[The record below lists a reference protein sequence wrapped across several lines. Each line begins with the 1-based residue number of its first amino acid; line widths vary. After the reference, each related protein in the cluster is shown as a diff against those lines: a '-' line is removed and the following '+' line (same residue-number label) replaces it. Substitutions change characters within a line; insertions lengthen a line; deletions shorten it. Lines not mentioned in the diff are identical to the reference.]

1 MKPRRSIRNVPLAAL
16 LAVVFSVLPAGAQDA
31 GLGGIMKR
39 AGTAMEAGNWQE
51 ALDLGNRAVRLYGED
66 NPQKVFGAQFGAV
79 YYRKGLCEMKLK
91 RWEDAMRS
99 FEICYRD
106 FPNSASDQGNIHQ
119 KLALLKWGEAAMGA
133 DKPQLALGY
142 FTKFLDER
150 DRARDIFPQ
159 GSFYINLAICHY
171 KLGHLAE
178 GNENL
183 EIAIRNKEN
192 FPTPDT
198 GIVAGFQ
205 ELVSTAVAGRDEQ
218 GLLDFIGKNR
228 GGLVIDPAEM
238 RRYAPVF
245 LKLAGDALAA
255 GMTRAALAVYQFI
268 PGDDT
273 GAGSPGIVRLAA
285 LALIH
290 ERAGNVRGAF
300 AAYQQLERY
309 HPDAAGR
316 GEYLY
321 HLVRT
326 ASLIGEE
333 DLARTHARRL
343 FTDFP
348 ESPHLAEIRATG
360 FVFAEGEAPPPPPPP
375 FPAVD
380 PDDPPLPA
388 AHEFAIAMD
397 FYQGRRYHEALTAFG
412 RLGANPVTGDDAG
425 LLARFYETECLRRLG
440 NLEGLAKAAG
450 SLEKKPSLGPRR
462 QRQLEIDS
470 LWELVGMKQW
480 EPLGRA
486 AEVFSTQR
494 LSGDQRAQV
503 AFCQG
508 MALENLGRRFDALNA
523 YNIAMTADAGAS
535 EEVAR
540 DAALG
545 VLRIHRGD
553 PDVRD
558 ALAKQGTPEE
568 NPDSAGSIRLREAA
582 AVAALFELSLGAG
595 APLPTDFRE
604 FLSVKGDH

>member
-1 MKPRRSIRNVPLAAL
+1 MRTARTVAL
-16 LAVVFSVLPAGAQDA
+16 LVVLMSSLPATAQDK
-31 GLGGIMKR
+31 GLGGIMER
-39 AGTAMEAGNWQE
+39 ATAAMDAGKWQD
-51 ALDLGNRAVRLYGED
+51 ALDLGNRAVRLYGDD
-66 NPQKVFGAQFGAV
+66 NPQQVYGAQFGAV

-91 RWEDAMRS
+91 RWNDAVRS
-99 FEICYRD
+99 FETCYRD
-106 FPNSASDQGNIHQ
+106 FPNKGNDNGNIYQ
-119 KLALLKWGEAAMGA
+119 KMALLKQGEAAMGA
-133 DKPQLALGY
+133 EKPDMAVAS
-142 FTKFLDER
+142 FTKFLTER
-150 DRARDIFPQ
+150 DRTRDVFPQ

-171 KLGHLAE
+171 KLGHLAD

-198 GIVAGFQ
+198 GIIAGFQ
-205 ELVSTAVAGRDEQ
+205 ELVSTAVGGRDEQ
-218 GLLDFIGKNR
+218 ALLDFIGKNR
-228 GGLVIDPAEM
+228 GGLVIAPAEM

-333 DLARTHARRL
+333 EFARQEARRL
-343 FTDFP
+343 YVDFP
-348 ESPHLAEIRATG
+348 DSPHLAEIRATG
-360 FVFAEGEAPPPPPPP
+360 FVFTDGDAPPPSLPPLPE
-375 FPAVD
+375 AD
-380 PDDPPLPA
+380 PDDPALPA
-388 AHEFAIAMD
+388 AHEFAVATD
-397 FYQGRRYHEALTAFG
+397 LYQARKYHEALAAFG
-412 RLGANPVTGDDAG
+412 RLGAAPVEGDEGG

-450 SLEKKPSLGPRR
+450 SLEKKPSLGTRR
-462 QRQLEIDS
+462 LRQLEIDG

-480 EPLGRA
+480 EGLGLA
-486 AEVFSTQR
+486 AERLAGQR
-494 LSGDQRAQV
+494 LPGDQRAQV
-503 AFCQG
+503 AYCRG
-508 MALENLGRRFDALNA
+508 LALENLGRRFESLNA

-540 DAALG
+540 EAAIG

-558 ALAKQGTPEE
+558 AIARRGTPEE
-568 NPDSAGSIRLREAA
+568 NRDSAGAIRLREAA
-582 AVAALFELSLGAG
+582 AVASLFELSLGAG
-595 APLPTDFRE
+595 VPLPADFKE
-604 FLSVKGDH
+604 FLNAK

>member
-1 MKPRRSIRNVPLAAL
+1 MRSGQPTRNLPAAAL
-16 LAVVFSVLPAGAQDA
+16 LAVLLSALPAGAQDK
-31 GLGGIMKR
+31 GLGGIMER
-39 AGTAMEAGNWQE
+39 ATAAMDADRWQE
-51 ALDLGNRAVRLYGED
+51 GLDLANRAVRLYGDD
-66 NPQKVFGAQFGAV
+66 NPQKVYGAQFGAV

-91 RWEDAMRS
+91 RWNDAVRS
-99 FEICYRD
+99 FETCYRD
-106 FPNSASDQGNIHQ
+106 FPNKGNDTGNVYQ
-119 KLALLKWGEAAMGA
+119 KMALLKQGEAAMGA
-133 DKPQLALGY
+133 EKPDMAVAS
-142 FTKFLDER
+142 FTKFLTER
-150 DRARDIFPQ
+150 DRARDVFPQ

-183 EIAIRNKEN
+183 EVAIRNKEN

-198 GIVAGFQ
+198 GIIAGFQ
-205 ELVSTAVAGRDEQ
+205 ELVSTAVGGRDEQ

-228 GGLVIDPAEM
+228 GGLVIAPAEM

-268 PGDDT
+268 PGDDS

-300 AAYQQLERY
+300 AAYQQLVHY

-333 DLARTHARRL
+333 DLARQEARRL
-343 FTDFP
+343 YADFP
-348 ESPHLAEIRATG
+348 DSPHLAEIRATG
-360 FVFAEGEAPPPPPPP
+360 FVVAEGDPPPPAQPSLPP
-375 FPAVD
+375 AD
-380 PDDPPLPA
+380 ADDPPLPA
-388 AHEFAIAMD
+388 DRGFAVAVD
-397 FYQGRRYHEALTAFG
+397 LYQDRKYHEALAAFG
-412 RLGANPVTGDDAG
+412 KLGAAPVEGDEGG

-440 NLEGLAKAAG
+440 NLEGLAKAVV
-450 SLEKKPSLGPRR
+450 SLEEKPSLGARR
-462 QRQLEIDS
+462 LRQLEIDG

-480 EPLGRA
+480 EGLGRA
-486 AEVFSTQR
+486 AQGLAGQR
-494 LSGDQRAQV
+494 LPGDQRAQV

-508 MALENLGRRFDALNA
+508 LALENLGHRFDALNA
-523 YNIAMTADAGAS
+523 YNVAMTADAGAS

-540 DAALG
+540 SAAIG
-545 VLRIHRGD
+545 VLRIHHGD

-558 ALAKQGTPEE
+558 AIARRGTPEE
-568 NPDSAGSIRLREAA
+568 NAGNAGAIRLKEAA
-582 AVAALFELSLGAG
+582 AVASLFELSLGAG
-595 APLPTDFRE
+595 ASLPQEFRE
-604 FLSVKGDH
+604 FLDRK

>member
-1 MKPRRSIRNVPLAAL
+1 MKPRRTIRHAPLATG
-16 LAVVFSVLPAGAQDA
+16 LAVVLSMLPAGAQDK
-31 GLGGIMKR
+31 GLGGIAAR
-39 AGTAMEAGNWQE
+39 AGTAMDAGNWQE
-51 ALDLGNRAVRLYGED
+51 ALDLSDRAVRLYGDD
-66 NPQKVFGAQFGAV
+66 NPRKVYGAQFGAV
-79 YYRKGLCEMKLK
+79 YYRKGICEMKLK
-91 RWEDAMRS
+91 RWDDAMRS

-106 FPNSASDQGNIHQ
+106 FPNIGGDNGNIYQ
-119 KLALLKWGEAAMGA
+119 KMALLKWAEAAMGA
-133 DKPQLALGY
+133 EKPQVALGY
-142 FTKFLDER
+142 FSKFLEER
-150 DRARDIFPQ
+150 DRTRDIFPQ

-178 GNENL
+178 GNDNL
-183 EIAIRNKEN
+183 EIAIRNKAN

-205 ELVSTAVAGRDEQ
+205 ELVSTAVAKRDEQ
-218 GLLDFIGKNR
+218 VLLDFIGKNR

-300 AAYQQLERY
+300 AAYQQLGRY

-333 DLARTHARRL
+333 ELARQQARRL
-343 FTDFP
+343 YTDFP
-348 ESPHLAEIRATG
+348 DSPHLEEIRATG
-360 FVFAEGEAPPPPPPP
+360 FVFADGGAPPPALPPLPE
-375 FPAVD
+375 AD
-380 PDDPPLPA
+380 PDDAPLPA
-388 AHEFAIAMD
+388 GEFAIAID
-397 FYQGRRYHEALTAFG
+397 LYQGRKYHDALAAFG
-412 RLGANPVTGDDAG
+412 RLAASPVTGDEGG

-440 NLEGLAKAAG
+440 NLEGLAKAVG
-450 SLEKKPSLGPRR
+450 SLGKKPSLGPRR
-462 QRQLEIDS
+462 LRQLEIDS
-470 LWELVGMKQW
+470 LWELLGMKQW
-480 EPLGRA
+480 EALGRSA
-486 AEVFSTQR
+486 DGFSSQR
-494 LSGDQRAQV
+494 LPGDQRAQV
-503 AFCQG
+503 AFCLG
-508 MALENLGRRFDALNA
+508 LALENLGRRFEALNA
-523 YNIAMTADAGAS
+523 YNVAMTADAGAS

-540 DAALG
+540 NAALG
-545 VLRIHRGD
+545 VLRIHHGD

-558 ALAKQGTPEE
+558 AIARRGTPEE
-568 NPDSAGSIRLREAA
+568 NRDSAGSIRLREAE
-582 AVAALFELSLGAG
+582 AVASLYELSLGAG
-595 APLPTDFRE
+595 ASFPVDFRE
-604 FLSVKGDH
+604 FLSGK

>member
-1 MKPRRSIRNVPLAAL
+1 MKPRRSIKHTPLAAA
-16 LAVVFSVLPAGAQDA
+16 LALVVSLLPAAAQDK
-31 GLGGIMKR
+31 GLGGIVER
-39 AGTAMEAGNWQE
+39 TGAAMDAGNWQE
-51 ALDLGNRAVRLYGED
+51 ALDLANRAVRLYGED
-66 NPQKVFGAQFGAV
+66 NPRKVYGAQFGAV
-79 YYRKGLCEMKLK
+79 YYRRGLCEMKLK
-91 RWEDAMRS
+91 RWDDAMRS
-99 FEICYRD
+99 FGICYRD
-106 FPNSASDQGNIHQ
+106 FPNRARDNGNIYQ
-119 KLALLKWGEAAMGA
+119 KMALLKWGEAAMGA
-133 DKPQLALGY
+133 DKPETALGY
-142 FTKFLDER
+142 FTKFLEER
-150 DRARDIFPQ
+150 DRTRDIFPQ

-178 GNENL
+178 GNDNL
-183 EIAIRNKEN
+183 EIAIRNKDH

-205 ELVSTAVAGRDEQ
+205 ELVSTAVAKRDEQ
-218 GLLDFIGKNR
+218 VLLDFIGKNR
-228 GGLVIDPAEM
+228 GGLVIDPVEM

-309 HPDAAGR
+309 HSDAAGR

-333 DLARTHARRL
+333 ELARQQARRL
-343 FTDFP
+343 FVDFP
-348 ESPHLAEIRATG
+348 DSSHLEEIRATG
-360 FVFAEGEAPPPPPPP
+360 FVFSKDDPAPPAPPPL
-375 FPAVD
+375 PAAD

-388 AHEFAIAMD
+388 GEFATAID
-397 FYQGRRYHEALTAFG
+397 LYQGRKYHDALAAFG
-412 RLGANPVTGDDAG
+412 RLGANPVPGDEAG

-450 SLEKKPSLGPRR
+450 ALEKKPSLGVRR
-462 QRQLEIDS
+462 LRQLEIDG

-480 EPLGRA
+480 QALDRL
-486 AEVFSTQR
+486 AEIFSGQR
-494 LSGDQRAQV
+494 LPGDQRAQV
-503 AFCQG
+503 AFCHG
-508 MALENLGRRFDALNA
+508 MALEHLGRRFDALNA
-523 YNIAMTADAGAS
+523 YNVAMTADAGGP
-535 EEVAR
+535 EEIAR
-540 DAALG
+540 NAAIG
-545 VLRIHRGD
+545 VLRIYRGD

-558 ALAKQGTPEE
+558 AMATRGTPEE
-568 NPDSAGSIRLREAA
+568 NRDSAGSIRLREAE
-582 AVAALFELSLGAG
+582 AVASLFELSLGAG
-595 APLPTDFRE
+595 APLPADFKDFSGRTGG
-604 FLSVKGDH
+604 K

>member
-1 MKPRRSIRNVPLAAL
+1 MAAL
-16 LAVVFSVLPAGAQDA
+16 LAVMVSVVPLARAQDK
-31 GLGGIMKR
+31 GLGGIMER
-39 AGTAMEAGNWQE
+39 ATAAMDAGKWQDG
-51 ALDLGNRAVRLYGED
+51 LDLASRAVRLYGDD
-66 NPQKVFGAQFGAV
+66 NPQQVYGAQFGAV

-91 RWEDAMRS
+91 RWNDAVRS
-99 FEICYRD
+99 FETCYRD
-106 FPNSASDQGNIHQ
+106 FPNKGNDNGNIYQ
-119 KLALLKWGEAAMGA
+119 KMALLKQGEAAMGA
-133 DKPQLALGY
+133 DKPDMAVAS
-142 FTKFLDER
+142 FTKFLTER
-150 DRARDIFPQ
+150 DRTRDVFPQ

-198 GIVAGFQ
+198 GIIAGFQ
-205 ELVSTAVAGRDEQ
+205 ELVSTAVGGRDEQ
-218 GLLDFIGKNR
+218 GLLDFIDKNR
-228 GGLVIDPAEM
+228 GGLVIAPAEM
-238 RRYAPVF
+238 RLYAPVF

-300 AAYQQLERY
+300 TAYLQLQRY
-309 HPDAAGR
+309 HPDASGR

-333 DLARTHARRL
+333 DLARQEARRL
-343 FTDFP
+343 YVEFP
-348 ESPHLAEIRATG
+348 DSPHLAEIRATG
-360 FVFAEGEAPPPPPPP
+360 FVYAEGDPLPPALPPLPEP
-375 FPAVD
+375 D
-380 PDDPPLPA
+380 PDDPPLPVA
-388 AHEFAIAMD
+388 RDFAVATD
-397 FYQGRRYHEALTAFG
+397 LYQARKYQEALAAFG
-412 RLGANPVTGDDAG
+412 KLGAHPVDGDEG
-425 LLARFYETECLRRLG
+425 GMLARFYETECLRRLR

-450 SLEKKPSLGPRR
+450 SIEKKPSLGPRR
-462 QRQLEIDS
+462 LRQLEIDG

-480 EPLGRA
+480 EGLGLA
-486 AEVFSTQR
+486 AERLAGQR
-494 LSGDQRAQV
+494 LPGDQRAQV
-503 AFCQG
+503 AFCRG
-508 MALENLGRRFDALNA
+508 LALENLGRRFDALNA
-523 YNIAMTADAGAS
+523 YNVAMTADAGAS

-540 DAALG
+540 EAAIG

-558 ALAKQGTPEE
+558 ALARRGTPEE
-568 NPDSAGSIRLREAA
+568 NRDSAGAIRLREAE
-582 AVAALFELSLGAG
+582 AVASLFELSLGAG
-595 APLPTDFRE
+595 VPLPADFKE
-604 FLSVKGDH
+604 FVTRK